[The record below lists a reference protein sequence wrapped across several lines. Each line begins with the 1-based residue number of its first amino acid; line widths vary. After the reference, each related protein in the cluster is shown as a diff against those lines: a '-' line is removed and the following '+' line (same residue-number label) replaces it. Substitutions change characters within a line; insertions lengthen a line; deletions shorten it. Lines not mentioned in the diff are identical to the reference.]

1 MSDMLFAQ
9 INQPPTS
16 WSSTFFYMM
25 IIAIGLIALMFCI
38 FLAKYFNLWIQAKM
52 TQANVTIWELVGM
65 SFRKVNPN
73 IIVRSKIMAY
83 QAGLS
88 EKDGMTTRRL
98 EAHYLAGGN
107 VPNVVRALIAA
118 NRADI
123 PLSYKRAAGD
133 RPGRPQRARGRADER
148 QPQGDPLPRP
158 ELRDGTTIDGVAK
171 NGIQLKVK
179 AKVTVRTNLD
189 RLVGGATDET
199 IIARVGEGIVNA
211 IGSADTHKQVLEK
224 PDSISKRVL
233 EKGLDAGTAYEI
245 LSIDIADI
253 DVGDNIGAN
262 LQALQAEA
270 DTRVARAKAEERRA
284 FAVAKEQEM
293 IAHVQE
299 NRAKVVQAEAEIP
312 MAIAEAFRKGNLG
325 ITDYYNLR
333 NVQADT
339 EMRNAIAGTG
349 NNAARREPVVT
360 PMSVGATSFFFDV
373 SCRSGLAEGGSM
385 RFEILIQFIVPLMF
399 LAIWAL
405 TSLLNRDAQPL
416 PPRPTRPPGPGGPRP
431 LSRVPAQPESRA
443 SSMGSLPQR
452 SAATSLADQQ
462 PMWTAASS
470 PPSRPERAPGRP
482 PLKSLDD
489 AIVYIENDSIKR
501 SAARPGSS
509 PLPAQGA
516 SNGSRPRA
524 AQQRKSSRGRG
535 GATGIPSGQGRSE
548 PRTQRVLS
556 DQVNQSMAL
565 QRNKPLEITPLFT
578 SMAPLS
584 LPLTQSEAAPRCSR
598 NAVPPTL

>member
-1 MSDMLFAQ
+1 MDEVAARRLPGPTWAGRGDPFGPGRRCERPGLTRSLSVLDAGGRAIPPRANDLAGAVTLFEDTSMIATLIAQMNPSHWPTYVLFLIFVLVLFA
-9 INQPPTS
+9 
-16 WSSTFFYMM
+16 
-25 IIAIGLIALMFCI
+25 IILVI
-38 FLAKYFNLWIQAKM
+38 FLAKYANLWLQAKM
-52 TQANVTIWELVGM
+52 TSASISILELVGM

-88 EKDGMTTRRL
+88 EKDGMTTRAL

-123 PLSYKRAAGD
+123 PLSYKRATAIDLAGRNVLEAVQTSVNPKVIPCPD
-133 RPGRPQRARGRADER
+133 PSSGRQS
-148 QPQGDPLPRP
+148 
-158 ELRDGTTIDGVAK
+158 IDGVAK

-211 IGSADTHKQVLEK
+211 IGSADTHEQVLEK
-224 PDSISKRVL
+224 PDTISKRVL

-245 LSIDIADI
+245 LSIDIADV

-293 IAHVQE
+293 QAQVQE

-312 MAIAEAFRKGNLG
+312 MAIAEAFRKGHLG
-325 ITDYYNLR
+325 IVDYYNLR

-349 NNAARREPVVT
+349 NARRGDN
-360 PMSVGATSFFFDV
+360 S
-373 SCRSGLAEGGSM
+373 
-385 RFEILIQFIVPLMF
+385 Q
-399 LAIWAL
+399 
-405 TSLLNRDAQPL
+405 
-416 PPRPTRPPGPGGPRP
+416 
-431 LSRVPAQPESRA
+431 
-443 SSMGSLPQR
+443 
-452 SAATSLADQQ
+452 
-462 PMWTAASS
+462 
-470 PPSRPERAPGRP
+470 
-482 PLKSLDD
+482 
-489 AIVYIENDSIKR
+489 
-501 SAARPGSS
+501 
-509 PLPAQGA
+509 
-516 SNGSRPRA
+516 
-524 AQQRKSSRGRG
+524 
-535 GATGIPSGQGRSE
+535 TG
-548 PRTQRVLS
+548 
-556 DQVNQSMAL
+556 
-565 QRNKPLEITPLFT
+565 
-578 SMAPLS
+578 
-584 LPLTQSEAAPRCSR
+584 
-598 NAVPPTL
+598 